1 MRKDQDEIYFDAPL
15 PTMSNRRDA
24 QFQQRCAKGKMEL
37 ESSIIHKS
45 LLKHVDTSQRSLEEK
60 NGGYFNDM
68 PETFCQ
74 REINRENFV
83 SFNMLHLAQSKVL
96 LKRR

>member
-1 MRKDQDEIYFDAPL
+1 MRRDRDEIYFDAPL
-15 PTMSNRRDA
+15 PTASNRKDA
-24 QFQQRCAKGKMEL
+24 QFQQRYAKRKMGM

-45 LLKHVDTSQRSLEEK
+45 LLKHVATSQRSLEVSFSKKQKK
-60 NGGYFNDM
+60 NGGYSNDM

-83 SFNMLHLAQSKVL
+83 LLAFCT
-96 LKRR
+96 

>member
-1 MRKDQDEIYFDAPL
+1 MG
-15 PTMSNRRDA
+15 M
-24 QFQQRCAKGKMEL
+24 

-45 LLKHVDTSQRSLEEK
+45 LLKHVATSQRSLEVSFFKKKEK

-74 REINRENFV
+74 REINRE
-83 SFNMLHLAQSKVL
+83 
-96 LKRR
+96 

>member
-1 MRKDQDEIYFDAPL
+1 MRRDQDEIYFDAPL
-15 PTMSNRRDA
+15 PTASNRRDA
-24 QFQQRCAKGKMEL
+24 QFQQWCAKGKMGM

-45 LLKHVDTSQRSLEEK
+45 LLKHVATSQRSLEVSFSK
-60 NGGYFNDM
+60 KKKKGGYFNDM

-83 SFNMLHLAQSKVL
+83 SFNMLQVV
-96 LKRR
+96 